1 MWSPPK
7 ESEEQALGLTHIYVQ
22 SETTHDT
29 ISTITALVDV
39 KPPAEHVVI
48 KVPEELVEAPSVP
61 IKTLPIRDEKQEAST
76 PPFDVVEPHCRKCGG
91 NKLEAPKRHCS
102 GGNGQDK
109 PFIFLDLYKCKDCQ
123 MESTL

>member
-1 MWSPPK
+1 MASSCLHEYSVAEVFHTLAQEAIKLTERK
-7 ESEEQALGLTHIYVQ
+7 EA
-22 SETTHDT
+22 
-29 ISTITALVDV
+29 
-39 KPPAEHVVI
+39 
-48 KVPEELVEAPSVP
+48 PEELVEAPSV
-61 IKTLPIRDEKQEAST
+61 PIRDEKQEAST

>member
-1 MWSPPK
+1 MASSCLHEYSVAEVFHTLAQEAIKLTERK
-7 ESEEQALGLTHIYVQ
+7 EAL
-22 SETTHDT
+22 
-29 ISTITALVDV
+29 
-39 KPPAEHVVI
+39 
-48 KVPEELVEAPSVP
+48 EELVEAPSVP